1 MVFSVGHR
9 TTQTFIGSGVGNG
22 EGGGEGNGACCGG
35 GMGDGGIG
43 TGGIGS
49 GEGDGISM
57 FMVFFLGLVRERLER
72 SSIRSR
78 PRSVCAVPN
87 AHLGLT
93 AHRHSV

>member
-9 TTQTFIGSGVGNG
+9 TTQTFIGSGVGSG

-57 FMVFFLGLVRERLER
+57 FMWVCFMCPFFVLPRQLSVRWRTTEAQRSWVIWLG
-72 SSIRSR
+72 
-78 PRSVCAVPN
+78 
-87 AHLGLT
+87 
-93 AHRHSV
+93 